1 MRFFCNFFQTSLYK
15 KNLLNNLIFMSPFSY
30 SKLNLGGQEGK
41 IFESILK
48 GNKLVHD
55 RIKLYKVHYRWP
67 CPYVQHHEK
76 QPINFR
82 SLHSHLL
89 PPRLRRRSPPRLR
102 RRSPPRL
109 LRHYLSLLQY
119 HTPVQRLDL
128 LLRIQYS

>member
-89 PPRLRRRSPPRLR
+89 PPRLRRRSPPRL
-102 RRSPPRL
+102 